1 MERSINR
8 LAKMPRQQFRSIGS
22 HSGNDMMAAE
32 TNNNANISYNEVAG
46 NNDLQS
52 NMAGDPDYN
61 SSLSKTPKTLFVL
74 WQEWEVG
81 IGGRKPAKL
90 FTRVERGRVK
100 FIYCRRKILWET
112 VAMLVRA
119 GYTAHTAIERIYEAS
134 GQDER
139 VTYILM
145 HMIQDHRT
153 GGHSLLHV

>member
-22 HSGNDMMAAE
+22 HSGNDLMAAE

-52 NMAGDPDYN
+52 NMTGDPDYN

-112 VAMLVRA
+112 VAMLVRGFHSMTKLLEVMVLPTLYKA
-119 GYTAHTAIERIYEAS
+119 VYTTRFVEGAS
-134 GQDER
+134 YQC
-139 VTYILM
+139 TI
-145 HMIQDHRT
+145 
-153 GGHSLLHV
+153 